1 MLLKYNLYALT
12 LVFVSR
18 YLAIPMDHFNSDIGN
33 YLWLPMGAVILSY
46 LLFGSRVFLGA
57 FLGYLLAEVVVEG
70 GTAYIGQT
78 EVISRLVNAL
88 LPLLTIMVF
97 KTLNL
102 GDFIAQGKLNYRLL
116 LPLVLVASF
125 ATTLTKTV
133 LLYAPAQFSAGKV
146 YFQSYLIGDVIGG
159 VVFIV
164 LAFALLKNTLQN
176 QKIL

>member
-18 YLAIPMDHFNSDIGN
+18 YLAIPMDHFNADIGN

-70 GTAYIGQT
+70 GVAYITQP
-78 EVISRLVNAL
+78 EVISRLVNSL
-88 LPLLTIMVF
+88 LPLFTIMVF
-97 KTLNL
+97 KAFNL
-102 GDFIAQGKLNYRLL
+102 GVFIQQGRLNYRLV
-116 LPLVLVASF
+116 LPLVVMASF
-125 ATTLTKTV
+125 VTTLTKTI

-146 YFQSYLIGDVIGG
+146 YFQSYMIGDVLGG

-164 LAFALLKNTLQN
+164 LVFTLLRSTLQQ
-176 QKIL
+176 QKII